1 MQGDGVILK
10 CLIFNCCREVAS
22 VKKIELQDGFF
33 IAKVGEVLYTMIT
46 YEVDE
51 KKLRFWKELYE
62 KNFNSL
68 KVNRISGRELNIY
81 FQKNIRQKFMIMKSL
96 RKLCI

>member
-1 MQGDGVILK
+1 MQGYGVILK
-10 CLIFNCCREVAS
+10 CLIFNCCREVSS

-51 KKLRFWKELYE
+51 KKLRFWRYIPSTIL
-62 KNFNSL
+62 L
-68 KVNRISGRELNIY
+68 K
-81 FQKNIRQKFMIMKSL
+81 FK
-96 RKLCI
+96 